1 MMFFGTFMPLNST
14 TEIIAKFMPSAYA
27 TNALEVLFTG
37 AYQNPIV
44 LSGII
49 FLSITSILIAIIGVW
64 LFNKLGNK

>member
-1 MMFFGTFMPLNST
+1 MPLNST

-37 AYQNPIV
+37 DYQNPIV
-44 LSGII
+44 LSGIL